1 MDSLPTARSHDVS
14 RGDPQLMRK
23 SAGRVSTRSFGRS
36 PNNPGHGLATRP
48 APAVS
53 LLLWRQTEKERTI
66 LKNKMATLLVIVS
79 AMLIG
84 AGMTWQQRLLFVGGI
99 VFGLV
104 VEALP
109 DLVDR
114 LKEALTERWRLSQVV
129 KRSKVA

>member
-1 MDSLPTARSHDVS
+1 
-14 RGDPQLMRK
+14 MRK
-23 SAGRVSTRSFGRS
+23 SAGRVSMRSLGRISNNLAIRISNETRTSGLLAR
-36 PNNPGHGLATRP
+36 LATDR
-48 APAVS
+48 
-53 LLLWRQTEKERTI
+53 KERTI

-99 VFGLV
+99 AFGLM

-114 LKEALTERWRLSQVV
+114 LKEALAEGHRLSQVV
-129 KRSKVA
+129 KRSKAA